1 MTNPYMEIAIQEA
14 RMAAEEGEIPVGA
27 VIVKGNIVISR
38 AHNLREKMGSATAH
52 AEILAIDEA
61 CRILGRWRLDDCD
74 LYVTLE
80 PCPMCAGA
88 IINARIRR
96 LYFGAADPK
105 AGAVGSVVDLRM
117 RFQPYPGDLRGYH
130 GKPMQKAAHRFFQA
144 IEVRYENVDI

>member
-80 PCPMCAGA
+80 PCPMCPGLSSTRASGA
-88 IINARIRR
+88 SISAQPTRRPEPWVRLWIFCACALSTIPRRFTRVSWKANAESCSQI
-96 LYFGAADPK
+96 FKP
-105 AGAVGSVVDLRM
+105 LR
-117 RFQPYPGDLRGYH
+117 
-130 GKPMQKAAHRFFQA
+130 
-144 IEVRYENVDI
+144 

>member
-1 MTNPYMEIAIQEA
+1 MTKPYMEIAIQEA

-105 AGAVGSVVDLRM
+105 AGAVGSVVDLLRM
-117 RFQPYPGDLRGYH
+117 RAFNHTPEIYEGIMESQCRKLLTDFFKPLR
-130 GKPMQKAAHRFFQA
+130 
-144 IEVRYENVDI
+144 